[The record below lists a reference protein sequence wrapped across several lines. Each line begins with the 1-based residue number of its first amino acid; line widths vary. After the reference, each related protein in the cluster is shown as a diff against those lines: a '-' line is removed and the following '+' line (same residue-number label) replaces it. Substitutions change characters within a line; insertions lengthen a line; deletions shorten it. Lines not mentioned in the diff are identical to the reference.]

1 MTGTS
6 PTSRQGVVDLDELL
20 AVARAAARAGG
31 RTAAFWRHRAHRLF
45 LEDDIAPDVL
55 IEEARHEADQAIR
68 AVLHRQRP
76 NDGVLGRE
84 RSTAGYTDVRWIVDP
99 IGGAVDY
106 LYERPDWA
114 VSVAAA
120 APGGTLL
127 AGVVSEPAVGVLTE
141 ARLGGGTVTNDDPA
155 PLPGERDLTR
165 ALVEVAPDGHDRSPG
180 RTVEAL
186 VARVGEVRRGGST
199 AGALARVA
207 TGRADALWAPDLK
220 PWDCAAGVLLVQE
233 AGGTVGDLVG
243 TSPQTWPGSGDV
255 LAAAPALWGPLR
267 ELLAGV
273 HPPPAAARHGLAV
286 TDR

>member
-1 MTGTS
+1 MTGTP
-6 PTSRQGVVDLDELL
+6 PTSRHGAVDLDELL
-20 AVARAAARAGG
+20 DVARTAARTGG
-31 RTAAFWRHRAHRLF
+31 RTAAFRRRRAHRLF
-45 LEDDIAPDVL
+45 REDDTALHVL
-55 IEEARHEADQAIR
+55 VDEARHEADRAIR
-68 AVLHRQRP
+68 AVLNRQRP

-84 RSTAGYTDVRWIVDP
+84 RSTAGCTDVRWIVDP
-99 IGGAVDY
+99 IGGSVDY

-141 ARLGGGTVTNDDPA
+141 ARLGGGTVTNDDPV
-155 PLPGERDLTR
+155 PLPGTRDLAR
-165 ALVEVAPDGHDRSPG
+165 ALVEIGPDGRDAAAG
-180 RTVEAL
+180 RTIDAL
-186 VARVGEVRRGGST
+186 AARVGGLRRGGST
-199 AGALARVA
+199 AAALARVA

-243 TSPQTWPGSGDV
+243 TSPRTWPGSGDV
-255 LAAAPALWGPLR
+255 LAAAPALWGALR
-267 ELLAGV
+267 ELLAEV
-273 HPPPAAARHGLAV
+273 HPPPTPVRHGLAA

>member
-1 MTGTS
+1 MTETS
-6 PTSRQGVVDLDELL
+6 PTSRRSAVDLDELL

-45 LEDDIAPDVL
+45 QEGDIALDVL
-55 IEEARHEADQAIR
+55 IDEARHEADQAIR
-68 AVLHRQRP
+68 AVLRRQRP
-76 NDGVLGRE
+76 NDGILGRE
-84 RSTAGYTDVRWIVDP
+84 GSTAGYTDVRWIVDP
-99 IGGAVDY
+99 IGGSVDY

-127 AGVVSEPAVGVLTE
+127 AGVVAEPAAGVLTG
-141 ARLGGGTVTNDDPA
+141 ARLGGGATSNDDPV
-155 PLPGERDLTR
+155 PPPGRRDLAR
-165 ALVEVAPDGHDRSPG
+165 ALVEVASDGRGASAG
-180 RTVEAL
+180 RTVDAL

-199 AGALARVA
+199 AAALARVA

-243 TSPQTWPGSGDV
+243 TSPRTWPGSGDV
-255 LAAAPALWGPLR
+255 LAAAPVLWGPLR

-273 HPPPAAARHGLAV
+273 HPPAVARHGLAV